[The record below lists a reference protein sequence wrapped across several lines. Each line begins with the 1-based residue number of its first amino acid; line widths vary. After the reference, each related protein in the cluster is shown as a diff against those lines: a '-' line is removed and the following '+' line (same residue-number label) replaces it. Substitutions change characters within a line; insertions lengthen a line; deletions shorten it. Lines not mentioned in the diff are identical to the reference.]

1 MADTIIINS
10 GVVKKVLETTDGKT
24 CELSFNPSD
33 PAFADRLYTAFDALK
48 KKQDARDNNVEKMSA
63 REMFDWMREMNAEM
77 RETIDNVFGQPVCET
92 LFGGTSVYAS
102 ADGAPLW
109 MNLMVAIMDELDE
122 GIKREK
128 AFHSEKL
135 AKYTAKYHR

>member
-10 GVVKKVLETTDGKT
+10 GVVKKVLETTDGKM

-33 PAFADRLYTAFDALK
+33 PAFADKLYTAFDALK
-48 KKQDARDNNVEKMSA
+48 KKQDARDNNVGRMSG

-77 RETIDNVFGQPVCET
+77 RETIDGVFDQPVCET
-92 LFGGTSVYAS
+92 LFGNVSVYAS
-102 ADGAPLW
+102 ADGVPLW
-109 MNLMVAIMDELDE
+109 MNLMLAIMDELDD

-135 AKYTAKYHR
+135 AKYTKKYNR